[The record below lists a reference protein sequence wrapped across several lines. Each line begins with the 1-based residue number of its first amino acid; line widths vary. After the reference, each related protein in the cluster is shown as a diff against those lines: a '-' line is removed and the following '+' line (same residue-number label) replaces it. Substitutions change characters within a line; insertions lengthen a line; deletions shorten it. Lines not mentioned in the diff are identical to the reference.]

1 MSPMMQRRAFITLLG
16 GAAGWPF
23 AARAQ
28 QGERVR
34 RVGVI
39 GPRPENAGFS
49 GGVGAGYPAML
60 DELRKLGFSEGRNL
74 AAEFRSVEQ
83 EPGSVYAAAVELVR
97 SNPDALVA
105 IGPELGLQAVVAAT
119 STIPIVIAA
128 FNYDPIARGYVK
140 SLAQPGG
147 NITGVFLRLPELA
160 EKQVELLT
168 QTFPNRTRLALL
180 WDDLSSDQFSAAE
193 RRAKS
198 LHLQALPMRLE
209 RPPYDFDTA
218 FRLMAQSS
226 PEMLLI
232 LSSPHFIAPRQRIAE
247 LAIQHRLPTMS
258 IFKFY
263 VEAGGLLSYGV
274 DTVLPF
280 RRAAHHVGKI
290 LRGAKPADLPVEQ
303 VTNFETAIN
312 LKTAKAIRIELPTP
326 ILLRADEVIE

>member
-1 MSPMMQRRAFITLLG
+1 MRRREFIALG
-16 GAAGWPF
+16 GVAAAWPIV
-23 AARAQ
+23 ARAQ
-28 QGERVR
+28 QDDRVR

-49 GGVGAGYPAML
+49 GGLGVGYPAML
-60 DELRKLGFSEGRNL
+60 DELRKLGFGEGRNL

-83 EPGSVYAAAVELVR
+83 EPRSVYEAAVELVR
-97 SNPDALVA
+97 SNPDVLVA
-105 IGPELGLQAVVAAT
+105 AGPELGLQAVVAAS

-168 QTFPNRTRLALL
+168 QTFPDKTRLALL

-209 RPPYDFDTA
+209 RPPYDFDAA
-218 FRLMAQSS
+218 FRLVAQSS

-247 LAIQHRLPTMS
+247 LAIQHRLPAMS

-280 RRAAHHVGKI
+280 RRAAHHVAKI
-290 LRGAKPADLPVEQ
+290 LRGAKPADIPVEQ
-303 VTNFETAIN
+303 VTNFETVIN
-312 LKTAKAIRIELPTP
+312 LKTAKAIGIELPTS